1 MGTGL
6 SITVGVI
13 VVFLITVLTGYFV
26 AQEFAFLAVDR
37 TRLQARAA
45 GSGPE
50 ADQARAVLDVTRR
63 TSFMLSGAQLG
74 ITVTGLLVGYVAEPL
89 IGSALGSLLSGGIST
104 GIAVAI
110 GGIIALAFSTVVQ
123 MLFGELYPKNF
134 AIAEPDK
141 ASRWLARSTRIYL
154 LVFGPLI
161 WVFDRAAEGLLRFF
175 GQEPVH
181 DVEQAASAADLVHV
195 VTQSAEQGELDME
208 LAELLERILD
218 FPERDVEH
226 AMVPRSRVDY
236 VRDDDAVGHV
246 RDLMAHDHTR
256 YPVLDDDDRIIGVAH
271 LVDILQLDPDSE
283 EPIRGYVREPL
294 VLSDVTSLPDAARE
308 MQGRSRLACVVDE
321 FGTFT
326 GIVTMEDL
334 AEEIVG
340 QIEDEHDDGEPDY
353 VITEEADGWVMP
365 ADLHIDEVEE
375 ELDIELPQLEKE
387 TIGGLVIETNG
398 GLPDVGEIVEI
409 DLPVDADDLVLLE
422 NPPRRF
428 VRAEILE
435 VENYVPSRLRLSLH
449 EEERPDEDDEHDGR
463 RHHRHSDHPHRP
475 RHDGDE
481 SR

>member
-1 MGTGL
+1 MSIGL

-37 TRLQARAA
+37 TRLHARAA
-45 GSGPE
+45 GTGPD
-50 ADQARAVLDVTRR
+50 ADSARSVLEVTRR

-74 ITVTGLLVGYVAEPL
+74 ITITGLLVGYVAEPL
-89 IGSALGSLLSGGIST
+89 IGAALGSLMAGGGLST

-110 GGIIALAFSTVVQ
+110 GGLIALAFSTLVQ

-141 ASRWLARSTRIYL
+141 TSRWLARSTRIYL

-161 WVFDRAAEGLLRFF
+161 WIFDRAAEGLLRFF

-181 DVEQAASAADLVHV
+181 DVEQAASAADLIHV
-195 VTQSAEQGELDME
+195 VTASAEQGELDEE

-236 VRDDDAVGHV
+236 VRDDDTVGQV

-256 YPVLDDDDRIIGVAH
+256 YPVLDDDDRIVGIAH
-271 LVDILQLDPDSE
+271 LVDILQLDPDSD
-283 EPIRGYVREPL
+283 EPIVGHVREPL

-334 AEEIVG
+334 AEEVVG

-353 VITEEADGWVMP
+353 VIVEEPDGWIIP

-375 ELDIELPQLEKE
+375 ELDIELPQQEKE
-387 TIGGLVIETNG
+387 TIGGLVIEHVG
-398 GLPDVGEIVEI
+398 GLPDVGDVVEI
-409 DLPVDADDLVLLE
+409 ELDIDADDLLLLHA
-422 NPPRRF
+422 PPRRF

-449 EEERPDEDDEHDGR
+449 EEERPDDDDRARGEHRGDG
-463 RHHRHSDHPHRP
+463 S
-475 RHDGDE
+475 
-481 SR
+481 